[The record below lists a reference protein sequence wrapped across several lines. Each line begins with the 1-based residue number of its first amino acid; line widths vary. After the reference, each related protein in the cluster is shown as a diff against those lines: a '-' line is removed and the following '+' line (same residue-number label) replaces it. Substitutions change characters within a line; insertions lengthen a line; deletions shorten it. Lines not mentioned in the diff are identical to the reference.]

1 MFKAIFQFELA
12 YRLPRP
18 ATWIYPLILLLLI
31 FGATSSDSIQIG
43 GAVGNIH
50 RNATTTITNY
60 FAILSA
66 FGMLITSALMSTPIY
81 RDFEHNMHQLYYT
94 SPITKWGYLG
104 GRFLGSFVITALV
117 FLSLPLG
124 MILGS
129 VIAPLA
135 GWIEPDKFGPFVFEA
150 YLRPYLFI
158 VLPNLF
164 FTGAIFFSLSTLTRN
179 LLFSY
184 VGNVALLVIYLW
196 SLSALGNLESKTLA
210 ALLDPFALGAISKI
224 FEYWTPAEANQL
236 LLPLDNILLLNR
248 CLWLGVG
255 FALLA
260 FTYYR
265 FNFQAAL
272 QPLRKKKAKAEKK
285 AEISISSSGAFPRV
299 SPSFSLAG
307 NLQNLLQLTKLEFW
321 NIIKEIP
328 FIAIT
333 LCGLLL
339 VIFNSFQ
346 AGRMYGTEVW
356 PVTYM
361 IISLVKGNF
370 LLFFLII
377 ITFYAGEMVWKE
389 RSLRLNQ
396 ITDALPIPTGLPLL
410 AKFLGLFLV
419 QGFLLASLLVVGV
432 LIQAAKGYTR
442 FELDLYFKELFIIE
456 WFSLFLYCA
465 LAFTIH
471 VLVNQKFLGHFVMV
485 LFFIANIILPQ
496 IGLEHK
502 LFLYGDTP
510 GYRYSDMN
518 QYGHFLHGV
527 FAYYAYWGFFAL
539 FLLLLSAAFWV
550 RGTSN
555 TAKER
560 VATALARIKKKNW
573 LVMASFLIT
582 GFLLMGA
589 YIYYNTCI
597 LNDFITEDEGF
608 KWQAEY
614 EKKYKKYEK
623 LSQPRI
629 VGVKAHI
636 DIFPEE
642 RKASTHG
649 VLTLKNITEKPIRE
663 IHFVIDR
670 SQKIKKFSLSTPSKI
685 THNDAQTGYRIYALS
700 QPLTPQDSCFLDFEI
715 SLENPG
721 FTDNYAS
728 NTKIV
733 YNGTFFNN
741 YDFLPSIG
749 YNANLEI
756 SDKDKRKKYGLPPKP
771 RAKPLHDIEGRKNT
785 YLSSFADWVNF
796 EVTLGTSADQI
807 AIAPGYLVKE
817 WQRGGRKYF
826 HYKMDNPI
834 LYFFSI
840 VSARYAIK
848 RDKWKD
854 VNIEIYYHPEHAY
867 NLDKMIKS
875 IKNSLDYYTRY
886 FSPYQHK
893 QVRILEFPR
902 YASFAQSFPNTI
914 PYSESLG
921 FIARLTDPTD
931 IDYVY
936 FVTAHEVAHQWWA
949 HQVIGADVQGS
960 TLLSESMAE
969 YSALMVMQKEYGKD
983 HMRRFLKEELDN
995 YLQGRSFETE
1005 KELPLKF
1012 VENQQ
1017 YIHYNKG
1024 SLVMYALQDY
1034 IGEDSLNAALKR
1046 YIQKVAYQRAP
1057 FTTSEE
1063 LIETLRNAT
1072 PDSLKYLITDMFE
1085 TITLYGNRAIKAT
1098 AAALENG
1105 KYKVKLELE
1114 IQKYRADSVGNET
1127 KIPFQD
1133 WIEVGVFAENI
1144 NDKHTKAAPLYL
1156 KKHLFTKSKNIVE
1169 VIVDKKPLMAGVDPL
1184 NKLIDRVTDDN
1195 TIKITF
1201 EK

>member
-1 MFKAIFQFELA
+1 
-12 YRLPRP
+12 
-18 ATWIYPLILLLLI
+18 
-31 FGATSSDSIQIG
+31 
-43 GAVGNIH
+43 
-50 RNATTTITNY
+50 
-60 FAILSA
+60 
-66 FGMLITSALMSTPIY
+66 
-81 RDFEHNMHQLYYT
+81 
-94 SPITKWGYLG
+94 
-104 GRFLGSFVITALV
+104 
-117 FLSLPLG
+117 

-129 VIAPLA
+129 LIAPLA

-196 SLSALGNLESKTLA
+196 SLSALENLESKTLA

-236 LLPLDNILLLNR
+236 LLPLDNTLLLNR
-248 CLWLGVG
+248 CLWIGVG

-272 QPLRKKKAKAEKK
+272 QPLRKKKAEAEKK
-285 AEISISSSGAFPRV
+285 AETSIPSGALPRI

-307 NLQNLLQLTKLEFW
+307 NIQNLLQLTRFEFW

-339 VIFNSFQ
+339 VIFNSSQ
-346 AGRMYGTEVW
+346 AGKMYDTEVW

-361 IISLVKGNF
+361 VISLVKGNF
-370 LLFFLII
+370 SLFFII
-377 ITFYAGEMVWKE
+377 IIIFYAGELVWRE
-389 RSLRLNQ
+389 RSLRINQ
-396 ITDALPIPTGLPLL
+396 ITDAIPVPTELPLL

-419 QGFLLASLLVVGV
+419 QGFLLACLLVVGV
-432 LIQAAKGYTR
+432 LIQLTKGYAK
-442 FELDLYFKELFIIE
+442 FELGLYFKELFIIE

-465 LAFTIH
+465 LAFTIQ
-471 VLVNQKFLGHFVMV
+471 VLVNQKFLGHFIIV
-485 LFFIANIILPQ
+485 LFFVANNILPQ
-496 IGLEHK
+496 IGVEHN
-502 LFLYGDTP
+502 LFLYGETP

-527 FAYYAYWGFFAL
+527 FSYYSYWGFFAL
-539 FLLLLSAAFWV
+539 LLLLLSAAFWV
-550 RGTSN
+550 RGTSS

-560 VATALARIKKKNW
+560 MATALIRIKKKNW
-573 LVMASFLIT
+573 LGMASFLIA
-582 GFLLMGA
+582 GFLLTGA
-589 YIYYNTCI
+589 YIYYNTCV
-597 LNDFITEDEGF
+597 LNEFTTEDE
-608 KWQAEY
+608 KLKQQVDY

-623 LSQPRI
+623 LPQPRI
-629 VGVKAHI
+629 VGVKANI

-642 RKASTHG
+642 RKALTKG
-649 VLTLKNITEKPIRE
+649 VLTLKNITESPIKE
-663 IHFVIDR
+663 VHFVMDA
-670 SQKIKKFSLSTPSKI
+670 SLKVKKLAFSLPHKI
-685 THNDAQTGYRIYALS
+685 THDDAQAGYRIYTLS
-700 QPLTPQDSCFLDFEI
+700 QPLAPRDTCFLDFEI
-715 SLENPG
+715 ALENPG
-721 FTDNYAS
+721 FTNSYAAT
-728 NTKIV
+728 TKIV
-733 YNGTFFNN
+733 HNGTFFNN
-741 YDFLPSIG
+741 YDFLPFIG
-749 YNANLEI
+749 YSSDFEI
-756 SDKDKRKKYGLPPKP
+756 SNKDKRKKYGLPPKP
-771 RAKPLHDIEGRKNT
+771 RVRPLHDIEGRKNT
-785 YLSSFADWVNF
+785 YLSSFADWVDF
-796 EVTLGTSADQI
+796 EVTLSTSADQI

-817 WQRGGRKYF
+817 WQKGERKYF
-826 HYKMDNPI
+826 QYKMDKPI
-834 LYFFSI
+834 LYFFSVI
-840 VSARYAIK
+840 SARYAIK
-848 RDKWKD
+848 KDKWKD
-854 VNIEIYYHPEHAY
+854 VNIEIYYHPGHEY

-875 IKNSLDYYTRY
+875 VKKSLDYYTHY

-949 HQVIGADVQGS
+949 HQVIGADVQGA
-960 TLLSESMAE
+960 TLLSESLAE

-995 YLQGRSFETE
+995 YLQGRSSETE

-1085 TITLYGNRAIKAT
+1085 TITLYGNRSINAT
-1098 AAALENG
+1098 ATPLEGG

-1114 IQKYRADSVGNET
+1114 IQKYRADSIGNET

-1144 NDKHTKAAPLYL
+1144 NDKSVKTAPLYL
-1156 KKHLFTKSKNIVE
+1156 KKHLFTKEKNTVE
-1169 VIVDKKPLMAGVDPL
+1169 IIVDKKPHMAGIDPL

-1195 TIKITF
+1195 SVKITF